1 LNKKLKYFIFGS
13 GLFFVLLVFSD
24 LGYAEGFVYPFINVE
39 LFLQDTSRTDTTP
52 DLKYPFQDESG
63 NPFLPGYKSALYL
76 NPPSNIKREV
86 IYDEKTGKYTVYE
99 KIGTLDYRPPVTMSL
114 EEFKKWKFD
123 QEMRSYWRQRAS
135 GTVQDY
141 KKSLIPE
148 IHVGGEGFDKVFGSN
163 VINITPQGS
172 AELIFGINTSRIDNP
187 ALSERLRKVT
197 TFDFQEKIQMNVTGT
212 IGDKVKL
219 GVNYNTE
226 ATFDFENQTKLEY
239 AGKEDEIIK
248 KIEAGN
254 VTFPLPGTLI
264 TGSQSLF
271 GLKTDLQFGKLSVS
285 TVFSQQKGETS
296 VIDVKGGAQIEDF
309 EVEVIDYEQNK
320 HFFLSHFFR
329 DNYDKS
335 LQNLPVINTGV
346 NIQKIEIW
354 ITNKSNKFEESRN
367 IAAFM
372 DLAES
377 SANIYNNVPEFQ
389 QTQGGVLPD
398 NGRNGQ
404 YDAMNTTYSGI
415 RDVNNI
421 TSTLGSLEPGFII
434 GQDYEKIE
442 SARKLTEREYTI
454 NRNLGYI
461 SLNTALNADEVL
473 AVAYEYT
480 YQGKVYKVGELTT
493 DGINAPNTLILKLL
507 KGTSLTPKL
516 PTWDLMMKNIYSLGA
531 YQLSQKDFQ
540 LHVLYRDDNNGNAIN
555 YITEGAIANKI
566 LLEVLNL
573 DNLDSQ
579 LAPNPDGRFDFMR
592 GITINPEN
600 GRVIFPVLEPFGSYL
615 RGKIADDAIADKY
628 VFEELY
634 DSTKVRAE
642 QISEKNK
649 FLLAGSYSSSSSSDI
664 PLNAINVPK
673 GSVKVTA
680 GGIQLTENVDY
691 TVDYNLGR
699 VKIINPGLLQSQT
712 PIRVSLESNQLFAF
726 QTKTLLGTH
735 LEYQINDN
743 FNIGGTFMNLT
754 ERPLTQKVNIG
765 DEPMS
770 NIIWGLN
777 TSYEKKSR
785 FLTNLVDWLP
795 LIQTKAP
802 SSIRFSGE
810 FAQLVPGH
818 SKAVGK
824 AGTSYIDDFEGS
836 ETSIDL
842 KSLNAW
848 VMASVPFGQP
858 DMFPEEQLNN
868 SRTTGFN
875 RAKLSWYFIDPLF
888 LRNNSSTP
896 AHLKNNPDAQSSH
909 YVREVFEKEIWPNKE
924 TPSGIPTNIAV
935 LNLAFYPQEK
945 GPYNYDL
952 VPNRYS
958 SGLNTDG
965 SLRDPETRWGGIMRE
980 VQTNDFEA
988 ANIQYVKFWLMD
1000 PFVEDP
1006 NNPGGDLYF
1015 NFGDISE
1022 DILLDSRKSFENG
1035 LPTGPEV
1042 IDVDTTIWGR
1052 IPTKQSLVNAFDN
1065 DINSRIYQD
1074 VGLEG
1079 LMNSDEATF
1088 FNDYLDSLKNIV
1100 SPDVYEKMA
1109 DDPSSD
1115 DFHYFR
1121 GSDYDAQELGILD
1134 RYKKYN
1140 GLEGNSPTAEQSDEN
1155 YPTTGS
1161 TLPDVEDINRD
1172 NTLSETESYYQYKIN
1187 IDQNNLKEGQNYITD
1202 VVTSTVTLANGQ
1214 QSSVKWYQF
1223 KVPLSDYQRR
1233 IGSIQ
1238 DFKSIR
1244 FMRMFLRGFSK
1255 PVIMRF
1261 AELELVRGE
1270 WRKYDF
1276 SLLQGGENITVPQ
1289 PSSGAFEI
1297 SAVNIEENASKEPV
1311 NYVLPPGFDREIDP
1325 TNPQLQQL
1333 NEQAMVLYVK
1343 DLGDGDARAAFKNTS
1358 YDFRK
1363 YKKVQMEIHAEAF
1376 QGESLGDDDLTA
1388 FIRLGTDYRNNYYEY
1403 EVPLKVTPPGRYSN
1417 DSESDRLIVW
1427 PEENRME
1434 IDLKI
1439 FQDLKMARNDALRR
1453 VGSNIKPS
1461 DIFVS
1466 ITKDGK
1472 TVKIAGNPN
1481 LSNVRTI
1488 MVGVRNPHRDP
1499 NDINDDGLSK
1509 SGEIWVNE
1517 LRLTDFDSKSGWA
1530 GNARLQAQLADLG
1543 SIDLAGQTVK
1553 PGFGSIE
1560 KKVSQRSTEEI
1571 LEYDISTNL
1580 ELGKFF
1586 PEKANVH
1593 IPLYMGFSESRT
1605 NPEYNPMDPDIPLKA
1620 ALGHVET
1627 KEERDSIK
1635 YFSQDYVKR
1644 KSLNLTNVNVGIRSK
1659 KPQIY
1664 DPANFAF
1671 NYSFNEILARNVKTE
1686 INVEKNYRGGFSYI
1700 YNTRPK
1706 VIEPFRQSKALN
1718 AKALRLIKDFNFSL
1732 YPSYLSFRTDLT
1744 RHYNEVKTRNIDN
1757 PQLKI
1762 NPTFRKDFSW
1772 NRYYDLKWDI
1782 TKALKF
1788 DFNAGNIARIDEPQ
1802 GGVDRDRYKDEY
1814 QLWKD
1819 SVLVNLRNFGRNTHY
1834 YHTFNVSYTIPIN
1847 KLPLLDWVTLTAR
1860 YTGTYD
1866 WYAGPLFAD
1875 TVKINLGNRIQNS
1888 NTGQLNGQ
1896 LNMINLYN
1904 KIGFL
1909 RDINQKSRSGKL
1921 GKSDQKR
1928 FKKVVYTRENMRLKA
1943 NEPKAIYH
1951 KLGTENVTVKV
1962 YDSEQNEIKGD
1973 VKIDNDRRITFTPDK
1988 EYKNTSI
1995 IVEGQKERKPN
2006 PMIYVGEVSARIL
2019 MGLRNISLSYSQ
2031 NEGTVLPGY
2040 LPKTDIMGIQRVGS
2054 NLAPGIPFI
2063 MGYQNRGF
2071 AEQAVRNNW
2080 LTTDTVLN
2088 AAYLM
2093 THSENFNF
2101 RSTIEPFRGLRIDL
2115 TANRR
2120 ISKNFS
2126 AYYLADRN
2134 GNFPDSTRNSI
2145 YSGNFSMSYITLGT
2159 AFEKVTRK
2167 NNYESENFKKFV
2179 KYTEIIS
2186 QRHADIKQ
2194 QEDPTY
2200 NPDIDPETGLPIE
2213 GPYKNGYSVTSQE
2226 VLIPAFLAAYANRD
2240 PYRIGLDALPSILDI
2255 LPNWRVTFD
2264 GLGRLDFFK
2273 KYFRSIT
2280 LSHAYRSTYD
2290 IGAYKTNLNYSDIES
2305 IRGLNYNF
2313 LPEYDIAAVA
2323 LNEQFSPLI
2332 NFDLVWKNGITS
2344 RFEMKNSRTLS
2355 LSLSNNQLT
2364 EIVNNAIVVG
2374 TGYRF
2379 NNLKFSIKTGGS
2391 KKELKSDLNLRADV
2405 EIRDNVT
2412 VMRKVLEATNE
2423 PTAGQRIITIKLTA
2437 DYVLSDRFNL
2447 RIFFDRM
2454 VNKQPYIARTF
2465 PTYNTN
2471 AGFSLRFTLSQ

>member
-1 LNKKLKYFIFGS
+1 MNKTSKYFFLGS
-13 GLFFVLLVFSD
+13 GLFFVLFLFSGIY
-24 LGYAEGFVYPFINVE
+24 GYAETFFIPVTDFN
-39 LFLQDTSRTDTTP
+39 LFIQDTVSTDTTP
-52 DLKYPFQDESG
+52 DLKYPFSDESG
-63 NPFLPGYKSALYL
+63 NPFLPGYNSAMYL
-76 NPPSNIKREV
+76 NKPSNIRKEV

-99 KIGTLDYRPPVTMSL
+99 KIGDINYRLPVIMTL
-114 EEFKKWKFD
+114 EEYKKWKFD
-123 QEMRSYWRQRAS
+123 QEMRAYWRQRAS
-135 GTVQDY
+135 GTVKDF
-141 KKSLIPE
+141 KRSLIPE
-148 IHVGGEGFDKVFGSN
+148 FHVGGEGFDKVFGSN
-163 VINITPQGS
+163 VINIVPQGS

-197 TFDFQEKIQMNVTGT
+197 TFDFQEKIQMNVAGT

-264 TGSQSLF
+264 QGSQSLF
-271 GLKTDLQFGKLSVS
+271 GLKTELQFGKLNVS

-296 VIDVKGGAQIEDF
+296 VINVKGGAQIEEF
-309 EVEVIDYEQNK
+309 EVEVLDYEANK

-329 DNYDKS
+329 DTYDRA
-335 LQNLPVINTGV
+335 LQNLPVVNTGV
-346 NIQKIEIW
+346 NIQRIEIW
-354 ITNKSNKFEESRN
+354 VTNKSNKFEESRN

-377 SANIYNNVPEFQ
+377 SANIFNTVPEFQ
-389 QTQGGVLPD
+389 QTEAGLLPD
-398 NGRNGQ
+398 NQRNGQ
-404 YDAMNTTYSGI
+404 YNSLNTTYSGI
-415 RDVNNI
+415 RNINNI
-421 TSTLGSLEPGFII
+421 TNTLAPLEPGFII

-442 SARKLTEREYTI
+442 NARKLTEREYSI
-454 NRNLGYI
+454 NQQLGYI
-461 SLNTALNADEVL
+461 SINTGLNSDEVL

-493 DGINAPNTLILKLL
+493 DGINAPNSLILKLI
-507 KGTSLTPKL
+507 KGTSLTPKF
-516 PTWDLMMKNIYSLGA
+516 PTWALMMKNIYSLGA

-540 LHVLYRDDNNGNAIN
+540 LHVLYRDDNNGNAVN
-555 YITEGAIANKI
+555 YITEGNIANHI

-579 LAPNPDGRFDFMR
+579 LAPNPDGRFDFMT

-615 RGKIADDAIADKY
+615 RAKIGNDAIADKY
-628 VFEELY
+628 VFQELY

-649 FLLAGSYSSSSSSDI
+649 FMLSGSYSSSSSSDI

-691 TVDYNLGR
+691 TVDYNMGR

-735 LEYQINDN
+735 LEYNINDN

-770 NIIWGLN
+770 NIMWGLN
-777 TSYEKKSR
+777 TSYQKDSR
-785 FLTNLVDWLP
+785 LLTNMVDFLP
-795 LIQTKAP
+795 FIETKAP
-802 SSIRFSGE
+802 SSIRFTGE
-810 FAQLVPGH
+810 FAQLIPGH

-824 AGTSYIDDFEGS
+824 SGTSYIDDFEGS

-858 DMFPEEQLNN
+858 DMFPEEQVNN
-868 SRTTGFN
+868 SRVTGFN
-875 RAKLSWYFIDPLF
+875 RAKLAWYFIDPLF

-896 AHLKNNPDAQSSH
+896 AHIKNNPETQSSH

-924 TPSGIPTNIAV
+924 SPSGIPTNLAV
-935 LNLAFYPQEK
+935 LNLAYYPEEK

-952 VPNRYS
+952 VPDRYS
-958 SGLNTDG
+958 SGLTPDG
-965 SLRDPETRWGGIMRE
+965 ALQDPETRWGGIMRE

-1006 NNPGGDLYF
+1006 NNPGGELYL

-1022 DILLDSRKSFENG
+1022 DILQDSRKSFENG

-1052 IPTKQSLVNAFDN
+1052 VPKRQSMVNAFDN

-1074 VGLEG
+1074 VGMEG
-1079 LMNSDEATF
+1079 LMDPDETTF
-1088 FNDYLDSLKNIV
+1088 FSNYLDSLRSIV
-1100 SPDVYEKMA
+1100 NSPVFDEMSK
-1109 DDPSSD
+1109 DPSSD
-1115 DFHYFR
+1115 NFHYYR
-1121 GSDYDAQELGILD
+1121 GSDFDGQELGILD

-1140 GLEGNSPTAEQSDEN
+1140 GLEGNSPTAEQSKES

-1187 IDQNNLKEGQNYITD
+1187 LNQNSLAEGQKYITD
-1202 VVTSTVTLANGQ
+1202 VVTSTITFANGQ
-1214 QSSVKWYQF
+1214 QSSVNWYQL
-1223 KVPLSDYQRR
+1223 KIPLSDFQRR

-1238 DFKSIR
+1238 DFRSIR

-1255 PVIMRF
+1255 PVVLRF

-1289 PSSGAFEI
+1289 PQSGFFEI
-1297 SAVNIEENASKEPV
+1297 SAVNIEENSSKEPV
-1311 NYVLPPGFDREIDP
+1311 NYVLPPGFTREIDP

-1333 NEQAMVLYVK
+1333 NEQSMALYIK
-1343 DLGDGDARAAFKNTS
+1343 DLSDGDARAAFKNTS
-1358 YDFRK
+1358 YDIRK
-1363 YKKVQMEIHAEAF
+1363 YNKVKMEIHAEAF
-1376 QGESLGDDDLTA
+1376 QGESLEDGELTA

-1403 EVPLKVTPPGRYSN
+1403 EVPLHITPPGSYRD
-1417 DSESDRLIVW
+1417 DSETDRLIVW
-1427 PEENRME
+1427 PEENKMDIE
-1434 IDLKI
+1434 LKL
-1439 FQDLKMARNDALRR
+1439 FQELKLARNDALRR

-1461 DIFVS
+1461 DIFS
-1466 ITKDGK
+1466 IIKNGH

-1481 LSNVRTI
+1481 LSDVRTI
-1488 MVGVRNPHRDP
+1488 MIGVRNPHRNNSDP
-1499 NDINDDGLSK
+1499 TDDGLSK

-1517 LRLTDFDSKSGWA
+1517 LRLTDFDDKKGWA

-1543 SIDLAGQTVK
+1543 TIDLAGQMVK

-1571 LEYDISTNL
+1571 FEYDISANL

-1593 IPLYMGFSESRT
+1593 IPMYIGYSESRV
-1605 NPEYNPMDPDIPLKA
+1605 NPEYNPLNPDIPLDV
-1620 ALGHVET
+1620 ALNHVET

-1635 YFSQDYVKR
+1635 YFAQDFVKR
-1644 KSLNLTNVNVGIRSK
+1644 KSLNFTNVNVGVRSA
-1659 KPQIY
+1659 KPKIY
-1664 DPANFAF
+1664 DPANFAL

-1686 INVEKNYRGGFSYI
+1686 INLEKNYRGGFSYI
-1700 YNTRPK
+1700 YNSRPK
-1706 VIEPFRQSKALN
+1706 NIVPLGKTKALN
-1718 AKALRLIKDFNFSL
+1718 GKAFRLIKDFNFTL
-1732 YPSYLSFRTDLT
+1732 FPSYLSFRTDLT

-1757 PQLKI
+1757 PDLKI
-1762 NPTFRKDFSW
+1762 NPTFRKDFFW
-1772 NRYYDLKWDI
+1772 NRFYDLKWDL
-1782 TKALKF
+1782 TKNLKF
-1788 DFNAGNIARIDEPQ
+1788 DFNAGNIARIDEPI
-1802 GGVDRDRYKDEY
+1802 GGVDPERYKDEY
-1814 QLWKD
+1814 QIWKD
-1819 SVLVNLRNFGRNTHY
+1819 SVLINLKNFGRNTHY
-1834 YHTFNVSYTIPIN
+1834 YHTFNASYTVPIN

-1860 YTGTYD
+1860 YTATYD
-1866 WYAGPLFAD
+1866 WYAGPLFPD
-1875 TVKINLGNRIQNS
+1875 SVKIDLGNRIQNS

-1896 LNMINLYN
+1896 LNLVNLYN

-1921 GKSDQKR
+1921 GKPDQKK
-1928 FKKVVYTRENMRLKA
+1928 FKKVVYTREGMRLKA
-1943 NEPKAIYH
+1943 GDPKAIYH
-1951 KLGTENVTVKV
+1951 KLMTENVTVKV
-1962 YDSEQNEIKGD
+1962 YDSDQNEIKVD
-1973 VKIDNDRRITFTPDK
+1973 VKIDNDRRVTLTADK
-1988 EYKNTSI
+1988 DYLNTSL
-1995 IVEGQKERKPN
+1995 IVEGQKEKKAN
-2006 PMIYVGEVSARIL
+2006 PLIMIEEVSARVI
-2019 MGLRNISLSYSQ
+2019 MGIRNISLSYSQ

-2040 LPKTDIMGIQRVGS
+2040 MPQTEIMGIQRVGE
-2054 NLAPGIPFI
+2054 NMAPGIPFI
-2063 MGYQNRGF
+2063 LGYQNQGF
-2071 AEQAVRNNW
+2071 AEQAIRNSW

-2093 THSENFNF
+2093 THNENFNF
-2101 RSTIEPFRGLRIDL
+2101 RSTIEPLRGLRIDL

-2120 ISKNFS
+2120 ISRNYS

-2159 AFEKVTRK
+2159 SFEKISRS
-2167 NNYESENFKKFV
+2167 NNYQSENFQRFIE
-2179 KYTEIIS
+2179 YTEIIS
-2186 QRHADIKQ
+2186 QRRADIKQ
-2194 QEDPTY
+2194 QSDPTY
-2200 NPDIDPETGLPIE
+2200 NPDMDPETGLPIE
-2213 GPYKNGYSVTSQE
+2213 GPYKNGYSMTSQE

-2240 PYRIGLDALPSILDI
+2240 PNRIGLDALPSILDI
-2255 LPNWRVTFD
+2255 LPNWRITFD
-2264 GLGRLDFFK
+2264 GLNRVDFIK

-2290 IGAYKTNLNYSDIES
+2290 IGAYITNLNYDNIES

-2313 LPEYDIAAVA
+2313 LPEFDIAAVA

-2332 NFDLVWKNGITS
+2332 NLDMVWKNGITS
-2344 RFEMKNSRTLS
+2344 RFEIKKSRTLS

-2364 EIVNNAIVVG
+2364 EIANNAIVVG

-2379 NNLKFSIKTGGS
+2379 NNLQFTIKTGGS
-2391 KKELKSDLNLRADV
+2391 QKEFKSDLNLRADV

-2412 VMRKVLEATNE
+2412 VMRKVLEASNE
-2423 PTAGQRIITIKLTA
+2423 PTAGQRIITIKFTA

-2447 RIFFDRM
+2447 RLFFDRM

>member
-1 LNKKLKYFIFGS
+1 MNKTSKYFFLGS
-13 GLFFVLLVFSD
+13 GLFFVLFLFSGIY
-24 LGYAEGFVYPFINVE
+24 GYAETFFIPVTDFN
-39 LFLQDTSRTDTTP
+39 LFIQDTVSTDTTP
-52 DLKYPFQDESG
+52 DLKYPFNDESG
-63 NPFLPGYKSALYL
+63 NPFLPGYNSAMYL
-76 NPPSNIKREV
+76 NKPSNIKKEV

-99 KIGTLDYRPPVTMSL
+99 KIGDINYRLPVIMTL
-114 EEFKKWKFD
+114 EEYKKWKFD
-123 QEMRSYWRQRAS
+123 QEMRAYWRQRAS
-135 GTVQDY
+135 GTVKDF

-148 IHVGGEGFDKVFGSN
+148 FHVGGEGFDKVFGSN
-163 VINITPQGS
+163 VINIVPQGS

-197 TFDFQEKIQMNVTGT
+197 TFDFQEKIQMNVAGT

-264 TGSQSLF
+264 QGSQSLF
-271 GLKTDLQFGKLSVS
+271 GLKTELQFGKLNVS

-296 VIDVKGGAQIEDF
+296 VINVKGGAQIEDF
-309 EVEVIDYEQNK
+309 EVEVLDYEANK

-329 DNYDKS
+329 DTYDRA
-335 LQNLPVINTGV
+335 LQNLPVVNTGI
-346 NIQKIEIW
+346 NIQRIEIW
-354 ITNKSNKFEESRN
+354 VTNKSNKFEESRN

-372 DLAES
+372 DLSES
-377 SANIYNNVPEFQ
+377 SANIFNTVPEFQ
-389 QTQGGVLPD
+389 QTEAGLLPD
-398 NGRNGQ
+398 NQRNGQ
-404 YDAMNTTYSGI
+404 YNSLNTTYSGI
-415 RDVNNI
+415 RDINNI
-421 TSTLGSLEPGFII
+421 TNTLAPLEPGFII

-442 SARKLTEREYTI
+442 NARKLTEREYSI
-454 NRNLGYI
+454 NRQLGYI
-461 SLNTALNADEVL
+461 SINTGLNSDEVL

-493 DGINAPNTLILKLL
+493 DGINAPNSLILKLI
-507 KGTSLTPKL
+507 KGTSLTPKF
-516 PTWDLMMKNIYSLGA
+516 PTWALMMKNIYSLGA

-540 LHVLYRDDNNGNAIN
+540 LHVLSRDDNNGNAVN
-555 YITEGAIANKI
+555 YITEGNIANKI

-579 LAPNPDGRFDFMR
+579 LAPNPDGRFDFMT

-615 RGKIADDAIADKY
+615 RAKIGNDAIADKY
-628 VFEELY
+628 VFQELY

-649 FLLAGSYSSSSSSDI
+649 FILSGSYSSSSSSDI

-691 TVDYNLGR
+691 TVDYNMGR

-726 QTKTLLGTH
+726 QTKTLMGTH
-735 LEYQINDN
+735 LEYNINDN

-770 NIIWGLN
+770 NIMWGLN
-777 TSYEKKSR
+777 TSYQKDSR
-785 FLTNLVDWLP
+785 LLTNMVDFLP
-795 LIQTKAP
+795 FIETKAP
-802 SSIRFSGE
+802 SSIRFTGE
-810 FAQLVPGH
+810 FAQLIPGH

-858 DMFPEEQLNN
+858 DMFPEEQVNK
-868 SRTTGFN
+868 SKVTGFN
-875 RAKLSWYFIDPLF
+875 RAKLAWYFIDPLF

-896 AHLKNNPDAQSSH
+896 AHIKNNPETQSSH

-924 TPSGIPTNIAV
+924 SPSGIPTNLAV
-935 LNLAFYPQEK
+935 LNLAYYPEEK
-945 GPYNYDL
+945 GPYNYNL
-952 VPNRYS
+952 VPDRYS
-958 SGLNTDG
+958 SGLTPDG
-965 SLRDPETRWGGIMRE
+965 ALQDPETRWGGIMRE

-1006 NNPGGDLYF
+1006 NNSGGELYL

-1022 DILLDSRKSFENG
+1022 DILQDSRKSFENG

-1052 IPTKQSLVNAFDN
+1052 VPKRQSLVNAFDN

-1074 VGLEG
+1074 VGMEG
-1079 LMNSDEATF
+1079 LMDPDETTF
-1088 FNDYLDSLKNIV
+1088 YSNYLDSLRSIV
-1100 SPDVYEKMA
+1100 NQPVFDEMSK
-1109 DDPSSD
+1109 DPSSD
-1115 DFHYFR
+1115 NFHYYR
-1121 GSDYDAQELGILD
+1121 GSDYDGQELGILD

-1140 GLEGNSPTAEQSDEN
+1140 GLEGNSPTAEQSKEN

-1187 IDQNNLKEGQNYITD
+1187 LNQNSLAEGQKYIAD
-1202 VVTSTVTLANGQ
+1202 VVTSTITFANGQ
-1214 QSSVKWYQF
+1214 QSSVNWYQL
-1223 KVPLSDYQRR
+1223 KIPLSDFQRS

-1238 DFKSIR
+1238 DFRSIR

-1255 PVIMRF
+1255 PVVLRF

-1289 PSSGAFEI
+1289 PQSGFFEI
-1297 SAVNIEENASKEPV
+1297 SAVNIEENSSKEPV
-1311 NYVLPPGFDREIDP
+1311 NYVLPPGFTREIDP

-1333 NEQAMVLYVK
+1333 NEQSMALYIK
-1343 DLGDGDARAAFKNTS
+1343 DLSDGDAKAAFKNTS

-1363 YKKVQMEIHAEAF
+1363 YNRVKMEIHAEAF
-1376 QGESLGDDDLTA
+1376 QGESLEDGELTA

-1403 EVPLKVTPPGRYSN
+1403 EVPLHITPPGSYRD
-1417 DSESDRLIVW
+1417 DSETDRLIVW
-1427 PEENRME
+1427 PEENKMD
-1434 IDLKI
+1434 IDLKL
-1439 FQDLKMARNDALRR
+1439 FQELKLARNDALRR

-1461 DIFVS
+1461 DIFS
-1466 ITKDGK
+1466 IIKNGH

-1481 LSNVRTI
+1481 LSDVRTI
-1488 MVGVRNPHRDP
+1488 MIGVRNPHRNNSDP
-1499 NDINDDGLSK
+1499 TDDGLSK

-1517 LRLTDFDSKSGWA
+1517 LRLTDFDDKKGWA

-1543 SIDLAGQTVK
+1543 TIDLAGQMVK

-1571 LEYDISTNL
+1571 FEYDISANL

-1593 IPLYMGFSESRT
+1593 IPMYLGYSESRV
-1605 NPEYNPMDPDIPLKA
+1605 NPEYNPMDPDIPLDV
-1620 ALGHVET
+1620 ALNHVET
-1627 KEERDSIK
+1627 KEEKDSIK
-1635 YFSQDYVKR
+1635 YFAQDFVRR
-1644 KSLNLTNVNVGIRSK
+1644 KSLNFTNVNVGVRSA
-1659 KPQIY
+1659 KPKIY
-1664 DPANFAF
+1664 DPANFAL
-1671 NYSFNEILARNVKTE
+1671 NYSFNEIMARNVKTE
-1686 INVEKNYRGGFSYI
+1686 INLEKNYRGGFSYI
-1700 YNTRPK
+1700 YNSRPK
-1706 VIEPFRQSKALN
+1706 NIEPLGKTKALN
-1718 AKALRLIKDFNFSL
+1718 GKALRLIKDFNFTL
-1732 YPSYLSFRTDLT
+1732 FPSYVSFRTDLT

-1757 PQLKI
+1757 PNLKI
-1762 NPTFRKDFSW
+1762 NPTFRKDFFW
-1772 NRYYDLKWDI
+1772 NRFYDLKWDL
-1782 TKALKF
+1782 TKNLKF
-1788 DFNAGNIARIDEPQ
+1788 DFNAGNIARIDEPI
-1802 GGVDRDRYKDEY
+1802 GGVDSDRYKDEY
-1814 QLWKD
+1814 QIWKD
-1819 SVLVNLRNFGRNTHY
+1819 SVLINLKNFGRNTHY
-1834 YHTFNVSYTIPIN
+1834 YHTFNASYTVPIN

-1860 YTGTYD
+1860 YTATYD
-1866 WYAGPLFAD
+1866 WYAGPLFPD
-1875 TVKINLGNRIQNS
+1875 SVKIDLGNRIQNS

-1896 LNMINLYN
+1896 LNLVNLYN

-1921 GKSDQKR
+1921 GKSDQKK
-1928 FKKVVYTRENMRLKA
+1928 FKKVIYTREGMRLKA
-1943 NEPKAIYH
+1943 NDPKAIYH
-1951 KLGTENVTVKV
+1951 KLMTENVTVKV
-1962 YDSEQNEIKGD
+1962 YDSDQNEIKVD
-1973 VKIDNDRRITFTPDK
+1973 VKIDNERRVTLTAEKD
-1988 EYKNTSI
+1988 YLNTSL

-2006 PMIYVGEVSARIL
+2006 PLIMIEEVSARVI
-2019 MGLRNISLSYSQ
+2019 MGIRNISLSYSQ

-2040 LPKTDIMGIQRVGS
+2040 MPQTEIMGIQRVGE
-2054 NLAPGIPFI
+2054 NMAPGIPFI
-2063 MGYQNRGF
+2063 LGYQDQGF
-2071 AEQAVRNNW
+2071 AEQAIRNSW

-2093 THSENFNF
+2093 THNENFNF
-2101 RSTIEPFRGLRIDL
+2101 RSTIEPLRGLRIDL

-2120 ISKNFS
+2120 ISRNYS

-2159 AFEKVTRK
+2159 AFEKISRS
-2167 NNYESENFKKFV
+2167 NNYQSENFQRFIE
-2179 KYTEIIS
+2179 YTEIIS
-2186 QRHADIKQ
+2186 QRRADIKQ
-2194 QEDPTY
+2194 QSHPAYDP
-2200 NPDIDPETGLPIE
+2200 DFDPETGLPIE
-2213 GPYKNGYSVTSQE
+2213 GPYKNGYSMTSQE

-2240 PYRIGLDALPSILDI
+2240 PNKIGLDALPSILEI
-2255 LPNWRVTFD
+2255 LPNWRITFD
-2264 GLGRLDFFK
+2264 GLNRVDFIK

-2290 IGAYKTNLNYSDIES
+2290 IGAYNTNLNYDDIES

-2313 LPEYDIAAVA
+2313 LPEFDIAAVA

-2332 NFDLVWKNGITS
+2332 NLDMVWKNGITS
-2344 RFEMKNSRTLS
+2344 RFEIKKSRTLS

-2364 EIVNNAIVVG
+2364 EIANNAIVVG

-2379 NNLKFSIKTGGS
+2379 NNLQFTIKTGGNQ
-2391 KKELKSDLNLRADV
+2391 KEFKSDLNLRADV

-2412 VMRKVLEATNE
+2412 VMRKVLEASNE
-2423 PTAGQRIITIKLTA
+2423 PTAGQRIITIKFTA

-2447 RIFFDRM
+2447 RLFFDRM

-2465 PTYNTN
+2465 PTFNTN